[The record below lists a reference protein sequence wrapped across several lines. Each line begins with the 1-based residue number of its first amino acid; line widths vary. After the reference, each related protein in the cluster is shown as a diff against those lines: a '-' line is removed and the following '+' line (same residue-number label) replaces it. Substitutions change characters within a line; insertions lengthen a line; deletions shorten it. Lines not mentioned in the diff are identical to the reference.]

1 MLHIIL
7 RKHYIESLAYMEIII
22 TILCNCVLS
31 GVVTV
36 TMGFV
41 LFRIIFV
48 SQKIILYISMYHGFQ
63 SLQKG
68 AVYKI

>member
-7 RKHYIESLAYMEIII
+7 RKHYIESLAYMEITI

-48 SQKIILYISMYHGFQ
+48 SQKNNFVYIYVSWIPVIAKRCC
-63 SLQKG
+63 L
-68 AVYKI
+68 